1 MTVPEE
7 FERRSDRASLLEK
20 EGGAASGLLRFA
32 AALLGEQGRV
42 ASAVLALH
50 AIEPL
55 SGEAGEDLPRFARLF
70 GGFLDRLAPACP
82 DDLRDEVR
90 ARARVPETGLAE
102 QLVSFWDASGP
113 TGDYLARAFLRPC
126 LEASWEAGRGLARPA
141 AEGTCPRCGSLPS
154 LAVRR
159 PQEGSEAAQRF
170 LFCPLCGFES
180 PFYRIRCPGC
190 LEESPAAL
198 PHFQSDRHPGVRVEA
213 CDSCRRYVK
222 SLDLTLDARPVPEVD
237 DLVSVAVDL
246 WAQEQGYT
254 RLEPGLAGM

>member
-1 MTVPEE
+1 
-7 FERRSDRASLLEK
+7 L
-20 EGGAASGLLRFA
+20 
-32 AALLGEQGRV
+32 
-42 ASAVLALH
+42 
-50 AIEPL
+50 
-55 SGEAGEDLPRFARLF
+55 DLPRFARLF

-82 DDLRDEVR
+82 DDLRC
-90 ARARVPETGLAE
+90 G
-102 QLVSFWDASGP
+102 GP
-113 TGDYLARAFLRPC
+113 
-126 LEASWEAGRGLARPA
+126 
-141 AEGTCPRCGSLPS
+141 PS
-154 LAVRR
+154 LSVRR
-159 PQEGSEAAQRF
+159 PQEGSEAGERF
-170 LFCPLCGFES
+170 LFCPLCGHEFRFS
-180 PFYRIRCPGC
+180 RVRCPGC